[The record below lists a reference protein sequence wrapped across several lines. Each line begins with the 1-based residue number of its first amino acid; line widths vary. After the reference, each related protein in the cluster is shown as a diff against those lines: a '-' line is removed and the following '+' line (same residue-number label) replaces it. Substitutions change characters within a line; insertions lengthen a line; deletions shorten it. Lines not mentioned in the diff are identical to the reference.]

1 MHLRVVTFNIW
12 DEEGDPRRFE
22 LINRELRRLAPD
34 LVALQ
39 EVVSTPERNQLD
51 TVLDGTGL
59 YSTHQVQVMAESP
72 PSVDR
77 YGGNAIATRS
87 GSMHRTGGHV

>member
-12 DEEGDPRRFE
+12 NEEGDPRRFE
-22 LINRELRRLAPD
+22 VINRELRRLAPD

-51 TVLDGTGL
+51 TVL
-59 YSTHQVQVMAESP
+59 Q
-72 PSVDR
+72 
-77 YGGNAIATRS
+77 YGPKITR
-87 GSMHRTGGHV
+87 RD